1 MLNSKK
7 GNNRVRSLFYTL
19 IETNVIIIAL
29 IIGAFAFIAL
39 GGFRYYLIQ
48 NITAKDQI
56 LHRNIEEDI
65 EEMASAATDVLK
77 YVDQATKD
85 VPQEKVNELIR
96 SINQVNPSFKN
107 IEILDQ
113 SGDVIATLPEYST
126 DLGFTRSGEAF
137 YKAIKSGM
145 ETYWG
150 IPIVS
155 STTGDTTVTI
165 SIKASER
172 IIVGYLDLHAIQQ
185 VIQKSNAT
193 GNVYLSVVLL
203 DQFGRYISGPDMS
216 LAEQRRVSEDFPAI
230 RAQSADLSEE
240 SYYTPD
246 RMQILYT
253 DRVEGPDWYVALYD
267 DYGETLN
274 VYRPVY
280 YLIGVALFTVALF
293 AFLGSYST
301 SKKVENEIQQ
311 FIKYT
316 VSLSSGQY
324 DSPIP
329 NNKFREFNYLASNMN
344 QMAQSILER
353 DRSLHTLAYYD
364 SLTGLYSRTAL
375 NQDSL
380 LFLKEDSEAV
390 SLIYIDL
397 DDFKSINDSFGH
409 SFGDKVLSSIAE
421 RILSLCDNDS
431 TAFRFGGDEFVILV
445 NDSIDG
451 KRALDFAK
459 SAIDSTRTNINVQNR
474 EVNISLSAGI
484 CTFTKET
491 IFDFELMLQFADI
504 ALYNAKRKGKGV
516 FCVYEPTMDVQQRRA
531 TDIKQSIRS
540 AIAKGELY
548 LCYQPQLHVHTSTDY
563 RLRGFEALLRWN
575 SSEFGLIP
583 PDEFIPLAEE
593 TGIISQI
600 GLWVFKE
607 ACRFI
612 LSTNRNFNS
621 NYVISINISPKELI
635 RADFVESIKKIVH
648 ETEVQ
653 CNWLELEIT
662 ESVLLEDIEVAI
674 RNLTELRD
682 IGISISMDD
691 FGTGFSSLSY
701 IHQLPINTLKI
712 DRSFV
717 SRIDRHK
724 ISEKMVES
732 ISLLATNLELILVAE
747 GIETLEQANKLL
759 DLGCHVMQGFYF
771 SKPIEGTGPV
781 YHYIETVKAEHKDS
795 QWPRF

>member
-19 IETNVIIIAL
+19 INTNVIIIAL
-29 IIGAFAFIAL
+29 IIGAIAIIAI

-48 NITAKDQI
+48 NITAKDLL
-56 LHRNIEEDI
+56 LHRNIKEDI
-65 EEMASAATDVLK
+65 EEMASAATDILK
-77 YVDQATKD
+77 YVDRATKD
-85 VPQEKVNELIR
+85 AAQENVNEIIK

-107 IEILDQ
+107 IEILDHN
-113 SGDVIATLPEYST
+113 GDVIATLPEYST
-126 DLGFTRSGEAF
+126 DLGFSRSGEEF
-137 YKAIKSGM
+137 FKAIDNGKK
-145 ETYWG
+145 TYWG

-165 SIKASER
+165 SIKASEH
-172 IIVGYLDLHAIQQ
+172 IIVGYLDLGAIQQ
-185 VIQKSNAT
+185 VIQKSNAV
-193 GNVYLSVVLL
+193 GDVYLSVVLL

-216 LAEQRRVSEDFPAI
+216 LAEQRRVSDDFPII
-230 RAQSADLSEE
+230 RAQAGDLSTK
-240 SYYTPD
+240 SYSTTD
-246 RMQILYT
+246 QMQFLYT
-253 DRVEGPDWYVALYD
+253 GRVEGPDWYIALYD

-280 YLIGVALFTVALF
+280 YLIGVALFVVAVF

-316 VSLSSGQY
+316 TSLSSGQY

-329 NNKFREFNYLASNMN
+329 DNRFREFNYLASNMN

-375 NQDSL
+375 NQDFL
-380 LFLKEDSEAV
+380 LFLKEGNEAV
-390 SLIYIDL
+390 SLVYIDL
-397 DDFKSINDSFGH
+397 DDFKSINDSYGH

-421 RILSLCDNDS
+421 RILSLCNNES

-459 SAIDSTRTNINVQNR
+459 SAIDSTRTNISVQNR
-474 EVNISLSAGI
+474 EVYISLSAGI
-484 CTFTKET
+484 CTLARGA
-491 IFDFELMLQFADI
+491 IIDFEQMLQFADI
-504 ALYNAKRKGKGV
+504 ALYSAKRSGKGV
-516 FCVYEPTMDVQQRRA
+516 FTFYEPTMDIQQRRA

-540 AIAKGELY
+540 AIVKGELY

-583 PDEFIPLAEE
+583 PAEFIPLAEE
-593 TGIISQI
+593 TGVIFQI
-600 GLWVFKE
+600 GLWVFQE
-607 ACRFI
+607 ACSFI
-612 LSTNRNFNS
+612 LKLNRNFKS
-621 NYVISINISPKELI
+621 NYVMSINISPKQLI
-635 RADFVESIKKIVH
+635 RADFVENVKRIVR

-662 ESVLLEDIEVAI
+662 EGVLLENVEVAI
-674 RNLTELRD
+674 NHLSELRS

-712 DRSFV
+712 DRSFISKLESNTV
-717 SRIDRHK
+717 
-724 ISEKMVES
+724 SEKMVES
-732 ISLLATNLELILVAE
+732 ICLLANNLGLTLIAE
-747 GIETLEQANKLL
+747 GIETSNQANKLL
-759 DLGCHVMQGFYF
+759 DLGCYVMQGFYF
-771 SKPIEGTGPV
+771 SKPIEGKEQV
-781 YHYIETVKAEHKDS
+781 YQYIESRAQS
-795 QWPRF
+795 I